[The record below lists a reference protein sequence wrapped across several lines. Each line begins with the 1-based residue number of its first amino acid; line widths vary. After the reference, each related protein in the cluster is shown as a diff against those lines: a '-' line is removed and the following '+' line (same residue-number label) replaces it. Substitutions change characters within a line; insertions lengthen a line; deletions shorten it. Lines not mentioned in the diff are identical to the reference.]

1 MRIEFLLL
9 FLVVGAGNYLMR
21 CLPLLWTLR
30 RGGASREESDM
41 SAGGSLPR
49 LLPLVGPSVVA
60 ALLVTSVL
68 PQSSGDAFWEELARG
83 GIALAPT
90 LLVAVRTTN
99 LGLTV
104 LVGVTAY
111 WLVSLV
117 I

>member
-1 MRIEFLLL
+1 MRAEFLLL

-21 CLPLLWTLR
+21 CLPLLWALR
-30 RGGASREESDM
+30 RDGVGREEPGMDT
-41 SAGGSLPR
+41 GGSPVR
-49 LLPLVGPSVVA
+49 LLPLVGPAVVA

-68 PQSSGDAFWEELARG
+68 PQPSESAFWEELARSG
-83 GIALAPT
+83 ATLAPT
-90 LLVAVRTTN
+90 LVVAVRSSN

-104 LVGVTAY
+104 LVGVVAY